1 MAAAPDPAAAS
12 QRTAPD
18 AAVTD
23 GTVSGGAVSGGALS
37 DRAVSDRGSPD
48 EAVPRKLRKP
58 AVVRELLLGAAR
70 EVFGSKGYESAS
82 TSEIAKTAGV
92 AHALLFRHFGTKA
105 ELFEQAVFEP
115 FQAAIADVLRQW
127 STYGHEPH
135 SPAVSSADYVEL
147 VYSFLR
153 DNAQL
158 VAALAATPHYGER
171 VHGVEGAGEPDRAD
185 PSLSR
190 LMDAVSTALETEA
203 GVHGWEGI
211 DIPIAA
217 RVAFCAVLGMTV
229 FDSWVFASGPRH
241 PGERRIKQELASFL
255 AAGLGGRSS

>member
-1 MAAAPDPAAAS
+1 MAAATDPAAA
-12 QRTAPD
+12 PN
-18 AAVTD
+18 
-23 GTVSGGAVSGGALS
+23 
-37 DRAVSDRGSPD
+37 GS
-48 EAVPRKLRKP
+48 VPRKLRKP
-58 AVVRELLLGAAR
+58 AEVRGLLLDAAR
-70 EVFGSKGYESAS
+70 EVFGAKGYESAS
-82 TSEIAKTAGV
+82 TSEIARTAGV

-147 VYSFLR
+147 VYNFLR
-153 DNAQL
+153 ENAEL

-171 VHGVEGAGEPDRAD
+171 VHGVGAGTAD

-203 GVHGWEGI
+203 GVHGWGGI

-217 RVAFCAVLGMTV
+217 RVAFCAVLGVTV
-229 FDSWVFASGPRH
+229 FDSWVFPGGPRH
-241 PGERRIKQELASFL
+241 PGERRIKNELASFL
-255 AAGLGGRSS
+255 AAGLGGRTS

>member
-1 MAAAPDPAAAS
+1 MSAAPDPAVAPAGSATPSAAP
-12 QRTAPD
+12 RRPT
-18 AAVTD
+18 
-23 GTVSGGAVSGGALS
+23 
-37 DRAVSDRGSPD
+37 GSARPP
-48 EAVPRKLRKP
+48 ATPRKLRKP
-58 AVVRELLLGAAR
+58 AEIRGLLLDAAR

-147 VYSFLR
+147 VYNFLR
-153 DNAQL
+153 ENAQL
-158 VAALAATPHYGER
+158 VAALAATPDYGER
-171 VHGVEGAGEPDRAD
+171 VHGVGPGATDGAD

-203 GVHGWEGI
+203 EVHGWEGI

-229 FDSWVFASGPRH
+229 FDSWVFPGGSRH
-241 PGERRIKQELASFL
+241 PGERRIKAELASFL
-255 AAGLGGRSS
+255 AAGLGGRAT

>member
-1 MAAAPDPAAAS
+1 MAAAPDPSAA
-12 QRTAPD
+12 P
-18 AAVTD
+18 
-23 GTVSGGAVSGGALS
+23 
-37 DRAVSDRGSPD
+37 
-48 EAVPRKLRKP
+48 PRKLRKP
-58 AVVRELLLGAAR
+58 GEIRELLLGAAR

-147 VYSFLR
+147 VYTFLR
-153 DNAQL
+153 ENALL

-171 VHGVEGAGEPDRAD
+171 VHGVETVGVETVGGGIVGTAGGAAGAAGIGD

-203 GVHGWEGI
+203 GVHGWGGI

-229 FDSWVFASGPRH
+229 FDSWVFPGGSRH
-241 PGERRIKQELASFL
+241 PGERRIKNELASFL
-255 AAGLGGRSS
+255 AAGLGGRTS

>member
-1 MAAAPDPAAAS
+1 MAAAPDPAAAPGVV
-12 QRTAPD
+12 A
-18 AAVTD
+18 
-23 GTVSGGAVSGGALS
+23 
-37 DRAVSDRGSPD
+37 
-48 EAVPRKLRKP
+48 PRKLRKP
-58 AVVRELLLGAAR
+58 AEIRELLLGTAR

-82 TSEIAKTAGV
+82 TAEIAKTAGV

-147 VYSFLR
+147 VYGFLR

-158 VAALAATPHYGER
+158 VAALAATPHYGAR
-171 VHGVEGAGEPDRAD
+171 VHGVGTGDVGAADAGAIGGTDAGGAEGAEGAGGAERAGRAD

-203 GVHGWEGI
+203 RVHGWGGI

-229 FDSWVFASGPRH
+229 FDSWVFPAGSRH
-241 PGERRIKQELASFL
+241 PGERRIKNELASFL

>member
-1 MAAAPDPAAAS
+1 MAAAPDPA
-12 QRTAPD
+12 T
-18 AAVTD
+18 
-23 GTVSGGAVSGGALS
+23 
-37 DRAVSDRGSPD
+37 
-48 EAVPRKLRKP
+48 AVPRKLRKP
-58 AVVRELLLGAAR
+58 AEIRELLLGAAC

-147 VYSFLR
+147 VYTFLR
-153 DNAQL
+153 ENALL

-171 VHGVEGAGEPDRAD
+171 VHGVDADRDGD

-203 GVHGWEGI
+203 GVHGWGGI

-217 RVAFCAVLGMTV
+217 RVAFCAVLGLTV
-229 FDSWVFASGPRH
+229 FDSWVFPRGIRH
-241 PGERRIKQELASFL
+241 PGERRIKNELASFL
-255 AAGLGGRSS
+255 AAGLGGRTP

>member
-1 MAAAPDPAAAS
+1 MPAAPDPAAA
-12 QRTAPD
+12 P
-18 AAVTD
+18 
-23 GTVSGGAVSGGALS
+23 GAVA
-37 DRAVSDRGSPD
+37 
-48 EAVPRKLRKP
+48 PRKLRKP
-58 AVVRELLLGAAR
+58 AEVRGLLLGAAR

-147 VYSFLR
+147 VYTFLR

-171 VHGVEGAGEPDRAD
+171 VHGVDANGADGAGDAD

-203 GVHGWEGI
+203 GVHGWGGI

-229 FDSWVFASGPRH
+229 FDSWVFPRGARH
-241 PGERRIKQELASFL
+241 PGERRIKNELASFL
-255 AAGLGGRSS
+255 AAGLGGRGA